1 MEYLLEGKHLFM
13 QYGKGDAAVRALDD
27 VSFRIGK
34 GELVV
39 LLGSSGSGKSSLL
52 SVLGGMARPDSG
64 EILFGDY
71 GDICTFSRKQ
81 QTVYRRDAVG
91 FIFQFYNL
99 IPELTAYQNVALA
112 ADMAKSP
119 RDVNEVLSM
128 MGIAHRAGHYP
139 AQMSG
144 GEQQRTSIARAIV
157 KNADLLLCDEPTGA
171 LDYQTGRQILAE
183 VEQLV
188 RTHGHTVV
196 IATHTMAIASI
207 ADRVIRMKSGRI
219 TEESVNSSPA
229 KAGDVEW

>member
-1 MEYLLEGKHLFM
+1 MEYLLEGKHLVK

-39 LLGSSGSGKSSLL
+39 ILGSSGSGKSTLL
-52 SVLGGMARPDSG
+52 SVIGGMVRPDSG

-71 GDICTFSRKQ
+71 GDVCAFSRKQ
-81 QTVYRRDAVG
+81 QTAYRRDAIG

-119 RDVNEVLSM
+119 RGVNEVLSM

-144 GEQQRTSIARAIV
+144 GEQQRTSIARALV

-171 LDYQTGRQILAE
+171 LDYQTGRQILVE

-188 RTHGHTVV
+188 RKHGHTVV
-196 IATHTMAIASI
+196 IATHTLAIASI

-219 TEESVNSSPA
+219 TEESINSSPA
-229 KAGDVEW
+229 EAKDVEW